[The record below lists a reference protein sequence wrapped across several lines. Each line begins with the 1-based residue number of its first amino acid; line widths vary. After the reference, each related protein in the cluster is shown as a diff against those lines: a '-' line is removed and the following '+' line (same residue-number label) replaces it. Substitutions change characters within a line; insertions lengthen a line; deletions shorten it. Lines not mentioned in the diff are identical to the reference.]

1 MFKLKKSLTH
11 GLFIAASS
19 DESATKEAAASV
31 KRSTKKYRLPNKPR
45 AKLFL
50 LRNL

>member
-31 KRSTKKYRLPNKPR
+31 KRSRKYRLPNKPR